1 MSGAIAF
8 PFKITGS
15 GTVATVAYGSDAE
28 VEQAIAALAL
38 TRLGERPMEPD
49 FGTPDP
55 LMGELTSSDIQVGLD
70 SYGPDG
76 IIIASVTSTPSPQ
89 SENQS
94 LVAVDW
100 HREEVPQYG

>member
-8 PFKITGS
+8 PFHITGAS
-15 GTVATVAYGSDAE
+15 EVATVPYGSDAE
-28 VEQAIAALAL
+28 VEQAIAVLAL
-38 TRLGERPMEPD
+38 TRLGERPMEPE

-55 LMGELTSSDIQVGLD
+55 LMGEITVSDIQVGLD

-89 SENQS
+89 NENMAIAH
-94 LVAVDW
+94 VEW
-100 HREEVPQYG
+100 HREEVPNG